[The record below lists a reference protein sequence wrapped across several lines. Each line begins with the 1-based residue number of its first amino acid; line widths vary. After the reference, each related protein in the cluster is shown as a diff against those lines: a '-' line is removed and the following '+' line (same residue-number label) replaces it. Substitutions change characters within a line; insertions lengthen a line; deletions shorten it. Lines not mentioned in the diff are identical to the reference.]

1 VKGRTVPD
9 GRVTVQVF
17 PGPLTIADI
26 KPNGDG
32 SFAVNV
38 QLSRGSNHIVVEVL
52 DTTGK
57 VARVSRTVRLEAAGG
72 VSPDGGAA
80 AIVMERD
87 YSRQ

>member
-1 VKGRTVPD
+1 
-9 GRVTVQVF
+9 
-17 PGPLTIADI
+17 
-26 KPNGDG
+26 
-32 SFAVNV
+32 
-38 QLSRGSNHIVVEVL
+38 VL

-72 VSPDGGAA
+72 ALPAGGVA